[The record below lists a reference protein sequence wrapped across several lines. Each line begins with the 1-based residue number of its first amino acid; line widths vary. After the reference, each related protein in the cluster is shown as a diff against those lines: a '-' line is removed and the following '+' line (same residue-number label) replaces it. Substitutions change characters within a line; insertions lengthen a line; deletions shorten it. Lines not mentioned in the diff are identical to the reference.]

1 MRPGRWEE
9 RARRLSLVDILEPLP
24 EEEIERLNWRLP
36 VFRLERGELCYVPGD
51 PADRL
56 FLLHEGRVRLYKLVG
71 GRDFTLAVVGP
82 GTVFGE
88 MSLTGSSRQG
98 AYAEALEPA
107 EVSVIGKED
116 LRRLIREHPEVGIR
130 IIELLSQRLQDREE
144 RLAEM
149 ASRNVTERLAA
160 LLVRL
165 AEQEGVVTQE
175 GYRIPFRY
183 THRQL
188 GSMIG
193 ANREAVTKALGNL
206 QRSGAVEVSDRRILV
221 RNLKLL
227 RKFAGHVSP
236 DT

>member
-1 MRPGRWEE
+1 
-9 RARRLSLVDILEPLP
+9 VDILEPLP
-24 EEEIERLNWRLP
+24 LEEIERLNWRLP
-36 VFRLERGELCYVPGD
+36 VFRLERGELCYAPGD

-56 FLLHEGRVRLYKLVG
+56 FLLHEGRVRLYKPVG
-71 GRDFTLAVVGP
+71 GREFTLAVVGP

-88 MSLTGSSRQG
+88 MSLTGGVGRQG

-107 EVSVIGKED
+107 EVSVLGKED

-130 IIELLSQRLQDREE
+130 LITLLSRRLRDREE

-149 ASRNVTERLAA
+149 AGRDVAGRLAA
-160 LLVRL
+160 LLARL
-165 AEQEGVVTQE
+165 AEEEGVVTQE

-193 ANREAVTKALGNL
+193 ANREAVTKALGRL
-206 QRSGAVEVSDRRILV
+206 QKSGAVAVSDRRLLV
-221 RNLKLL
+221 RDLGLLKKL
-227 RKFAGHVSP
+227 AGYVSE

>member
-1 MRPGRWEE
+1 
-9 RARRLSLVDILEPLP
+9 VDILEPLP
-24 EEEIERLNWRLP
+24 REEIERLRWRLP
-36 VFRLERGELCYVPGD
+36 VFRLERGELCYAPGD

-56 FLLHEGRVRLYKLVG
+56 FLLHEGRVRLYKPVG
-71 GRDFTLAVVGP
+71 GREFTLAVVGP

-107 EVSVIGKED
+107 EVSVLGKED

-130 IIELLSQRLQDREE
+130 LITLLSRRLRDREE

-149 ASRNVTERLAA
+149 AGRDVTERLAA
-160 LLVRL
+160 LLARL
-165 AEQEGVVTQE
+165 AEEEGVVTQE

-193 ANREAVTKALGNL
+193 ANREAVTKALGRL
-206 QRSGAVEVSDRRILV
+206 RKSGAVAIADRRLAV
-221 RNLKLL
+221 RDLGLLKKL
-227 RKFAGHVSP
+227 AGYVSE